1 MTQRLPAAILTV
13 FVLVGTVPARAQD
26 TISGSIVGTVR
37 DSSGGAL
44 PGVTVEAS
52 SPALIERTRTVVT
65 DSQGRYRIIDLR
77 PGTYAVTFSL
87 PAFVTLRREGIE
99 LTTGFAAT
107 VNAELAIGAVSETIT
122 VSGAAPT
129 VDVSNTAQQLVL
141 SREII
146 QALPVGKNSAAFV
159 SVIPGATQAAANIDV
174 GGTKNEQAQNF
185 TVHGGGTLVQLR
197 DGLFLGLPI
206 GGQNHSMSSPPPSA
220 TQETSIQVNGG
231 LGAEAIGAGVQI
243 NYVPRDGGN
252 TFNGSFAAD
261 FGADALQSSNLDDE
275 LRSRGLTATTRIKTL
290 YDVNGGFGGPLLR
303 DRVWFFS
310 SARKLENSS
319 YVAGNY
325 YNRRDLTGSLFY
337 VADLDN
343 PAYFQTYSRDVT
355 TRLSVRASD
364 NDRLSATYRLEKGCN
379 CFDQVGAGARAP
391 DGTGLRESWPIH
403 MLQLGWTRT
412 ISNRLLV
419 EGRYGFLDGKVTNTD
434 TNLVPGAISV
444 TDQSRGYTYSAPPPA
459 LTNGIQDWVSS
470 QGYASASYVTG
481 SHNLKFGVQLR
492 AQAVEQIL
500 DETRGTGISYVF
512 TGSAPGTAT
521 PVSVNYF
528 IVPYADKS
536 QNQQHALY
544 VQDQW
549 AISRFTLNL
558 GLRFEY
564 FKAYFPEQN
573 QPAGPFVPARSFPA
587 VDDAARL
594 TDLNPRLG
602 VAWDLFGTGRTA
614 IKVATGRF
622 QLVQAVSGFT
632 TTLNPLQRLSTT
644 NTRSWTD
651 LNRDYIPQESEL
663 GPFSNANFGNLG
675 AVTQTFDDELTHG
688 FGTLP
693 YSWQSSVTL
702 SHELRPGLAVNV
714 GYFRTTNGN
723 QTVTDNLLRSPS
735 DYDSFCLNA
744 PIHPDL
750 PGGGGYQ
757 ICGINDVKPEKV
769 SAVQNQ
775 VRRASNYGG
784 QSNIYNGV
792 DLTASY
798 RFGNGGFL
806 TGGTSISKTV
816 TDNCDVV
823 ARLPE
828 TLISA
833 PFGGGA
839 APGQN
844 CRTEPPLKAGT
855 DFKVSFTHE
864 LPWNFR
870 GSVNYQNVPS
880 IATTAAWVVP
890 NSVIAPVLGR
900 NLAACRAGVAC
911 TATLT
916 VPLVANNSL
925 YLEDRTQLLNFAVS
939 RDFTL
944 RGITVRPRFQLDNA
958 LNANPVNTVN
968 NTFGANW
975 RRVQGVLTPRTAKI
989 AFQMEF

>member
-1 MTQRLPAAILTV
+1 MQRKSVVLFVPLLLLLAGAA
-13 FVLVGTVPARAQD
+13 AAQD

-52 SPALIERTRTVVT
+52 SPALIERTRTVVS
-65 DSQGRYRIIDLR
+65 DDQGRYRVIDLR
-77 PGTYAVTFSL
+77 PGTYTVTFTL

-141 SREII
+141 TREII

-159 SVIPGATQAAANIDV
+159 AVIPGATQSAANIDV

-252 TFNGSFAAD
+252 RFTGSFAAD

-275 LRSRGLTATTRIKTL
+275 LRRRGLTATTRIKSL
-290 YDVNGGFGGPLLR
+290 HDVNGGFGGPLLR

-319 YVAGNY
+319 FVAGNY
-325 YNRRDLTGSLFY
+325 YNRADLVGSLFY
-337 VADLDN
+337 VADLN
-343 PAYFQTYSRDVT
+343 KPAYAQTYSRDVT
-355 TRLSVRASD
+355 TRVSVRPSD
-364 NDRLSATYRLEKGCN
+364 QDRISATYRLEKGCN
-379 CFDQVGAGARAP
+379 CFDSIGLGQRSP

-403 MLQLGWTRT
+403 MFQLGWTRT
-412 ISNRLLV
+412 LSNRLLV

-434 TNLVPGAISV
+434 TNIVPGAISV
-444 TDQSRGYTYSAPPPA
+444 TDQSRNYTYSAKPWA

-470 QGYASASYVTG
+470 QGYASVSYVTG
-481 SHNLKFGVQLR
+481 SHNLKFGAQLR

-500 DETRGTGISYVF
+500 DERQGPGFSYVF
-512 TGSAPGTAT
+512 NGSAPGTAT
-521 PVSVNYF
+521 PVAVNYF
-528 IVPYADKS
+528 IIPYADKS

-544 VQDQW
+544 IQDQW
-549 AISRFTLNL
+549 AINRFTLNL

-573 QPAGPFVPARSFPA
+573 QPAGQFVPARSFPA
-587 VDDAARL
+587 IDDAARL

-602 VAWDLFGTGRTA
+602 VAWDLFGSGRTA

-622 QLVQAVSGFT
+622 QLVQPVSGFT

-644 NTRSWTD
+644 NSRSWSD
-651 LNRDYIPQESEL
+651 ANRDYIPQESEL

-675 AVTQTFDDELTHG
+675 AVTQTWDDELTHG

-723 QTVTDNLLRSPS
+723 QTVTDNLLRSPD

-744 PIHPDL
+744 PTHPDL

-757 ICGINDVKPEKV
+757 ICGIKDVKPAKV
-769 SAVQNQ
+769 SAVQNR
-775 VRRASNYGG
+775 VRRASNYGDG
-784 QSNIYNGV
+784 VSNIYNGV

-823 ARLPE
+823 EQLPE
-828 TLISA
+828 A
-833 PFGGGA
+833 GGA

-844 CRTEPPLKAGT
+844 CRAEPPLHAGT
-855 DFKVSFTHE
+855 DFKVSLTHN

-890 NSVIAPVLGR
+890 NSLIAPALGR
-900 NLAACRAGVAC
+900 NLAACRVGAAC

-939 RDFTL
+939 RDFRL
-944 RGITVRPRFQLDNA
+944 RGLTIRPRFQLDNA

-975 RRVQGVLTPRTAKI
+975 QRVQGVLTPRTAKI